1 MLPWYSNDVQGVLT
15 TGGNLLTSSSDT
27 DDDALSPS
35 LVASLESST
44 HDADVTS
51 AVEREVAAAVGKL
64 NELVDH
70 RLVSELGGVDE
81 IRRAE
86 LSRPLLLVGVNVND
100 DNLSSLVHDGTLND
114 GETDAA
120 GTEDGDVVAL
130 LDVGGNSGGAV
141 SGGDTAAQQASAV
154 HGSILLDGND

>member
-1 MLPWYSNDVQGVLT
+1 M
-15 TGGNLLTSSSDT
+15 
-27 DDDALSPS
+27 
-35 LVASLESST
+35 ASLESST

-51 AVEREVAAAVGKL
+51 AVKGEVAAAVGEL

-70 RLVSELGGVDE
+70 GLVSELGGVDE

-86 LSRPLLLVGVNVND
+86 LSRPLLLVGVDVDD
-100 DNLSSLVHDGTLND
+100 DNLASLVHDGTLNN

-120 GTEDGDVVAL
+120 GTKHGNVVAL
-130 LDVGGNSGGAV
+130 LNVGGDSGGAV
-141 SGGDTAAQQASAV
+141 SGGDTAAQQAGAV